1 MVDLAL
7 REGGVA
13 GTRDGHARCRGAD
26 LTERVRSDELTLA
39 VEVGAD
45 DYGIGLL
52 GEVLER
58 ADDLLLDGLLLDGR
72 PHEVRKTRNLPA
84 LDVDAI
90 GKEGLALAL
99 VGRATE
105 GSGNVGRQVVTVGGE
120 TIPALLLVVLELGG
134 KVGLKDV
141 AAQTD
146 GHVVVPAVAE
156 AIDGRGID
164 LVGSRL
170 A

>member
-7 REGGVA
+7 GEGGVA
-13 GTRDGHARCRGAD
+13 GTRDGHAGGRGAN
-26 LTERVRSDELTLA
+26 LPERVRTDELALA

-45 DYGIGLL
+45 DHGIGLL

-58 ADDLLLDGLLLDGR
+58 ADDLLLDRLLLDR
-72 PHEVRKTRNLPA
+72 CPHEVRQARNLPA
-84 LDVDAI
+84 LDVDAV
-90 GKEGLALAL
+90 GEEGLALAL
-99 VGRATE
+99 VGRAAE
-105 GSGNVGRQVVTVGGE
+105 GGGNVGGQVVTVGGE
-120 TIPALLLVVLELGG
+120 TVPALLLVVLELGG

-146 GHVVVPAVAE
+146 GHVVVPAMAE